1 MFSDRKAFRDVIDL
15 MLLSEL
21 HRDFYIKDL
30 ERLIFPA
37 MRNERLVIFYND
49 VGVPEGMYSHAFL
62 TNVASEGYMKGTR
75 KLQPEDWATDH
86 KQGTLWVI
94 DFIAP
99 YQNAAKIA
107 RKVQDDLTEKYLYLY
122 PKDGALWRRP
132 AKGGHARWTPGVFK
146 LINKRKKDGL
156 AHAT

>member
-86 KQGTLWVI
+86 ENGTL
-94 DFIAP
+94 
-99 YQNAAKIA
+99 
-107 RKVQDDLTEKYLYLY
+107 
-122 PKDGALWRRP
+122 
-132 AKGGHARWTPGVFK
+132 
-146 LINKRKKDGL
+146 
-156 AHAT
+156 